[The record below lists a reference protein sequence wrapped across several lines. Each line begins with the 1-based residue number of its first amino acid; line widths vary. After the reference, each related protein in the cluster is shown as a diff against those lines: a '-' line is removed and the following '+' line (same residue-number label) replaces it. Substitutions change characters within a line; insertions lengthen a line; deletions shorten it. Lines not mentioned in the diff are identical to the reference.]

1 MTNTVESTTLP
12 MTVIIVAH
20 RLSTIKNSDIIF
32 VVKDGRV
39 IEQGN
44 HKHLLE
50 NSNGVYTKLVSRQMK
65 Q

>member
-20 RLSTIKNSDIIF
+20 RQSTIKNSDIIF